1 MTEKLK
7 TALKKIAQIGL
18 PLALGIIILYF
29 LYNGTNF
36 NSLWSDIQHANWG
49 ILTLS
54 LIFGLSGN
62 VIRGL
67 RWELLIKPLGY
78 TPKKSNLIYA
88 VLGNYAIN
96 FALPRAG
103 EIWRCGVISK
113 DEKIPFQKLIGT
125 LIIDRAFDTLMVI
138 FILFIAFL
146 SNVAVFY
153 RNQDLFNLPSFLIS
167 PVFYAGCFAF
177 VILIAVIIAFFKD
190 NFIVKKIR
198 AFLASMWNDMKI
210 VWRMKEKKLFI
221 AYTFGI
227 WFSYFLYFYVTFFA
241 FGFTANLGI
250 AAALFIFTLNSISM
264 GIPSNGG
271 LGPWQAATVLGLCTF
286 MVDNNQAR
294 AFATAVF
301 AFQSIWVVLCGL
313 FGIAALSLKNRKI

>member
-1 MTEKLK
+1 MTEKF
-7 TALKKIAQIGL
+7 KIALTKIAKIGL
-18 PLALGIIILYF
+18 PLVLGIIILYF
-29 LYNGTNF
+29 LYKGTDF
-36 NSLWSDIQHANWG
+36 NTLWADIQNANWG
-49 ILTLS
+49 ILTFS

-62 VIRGL
+62 IIRGL

-78 TPKKSNLIYA
+78 NPQKSNLIYA

-125 LIIDRAFDTLMVI
+125 LIIDRLFDTLMVL

-146 SNVAVFY
+146 SNVALFY
-153 RNQDLFNLPSFLIS
+153 NNQDLFNLPAFLTS
-167 PVFYAGCFAF
+167 PFFYAGGFAL
-177 VILIAVIIAFFKD
+177 IIIIAVIIIFFKD
-190 NFIVKKIR
+190 NSIVKKIR
-198 AFLASMWNDMKI
+198 SFLASMWNDMKV
-210 VWRMKEKKLFI
+210 VWKMKEKKRFI
-221 AYTFGI
+221 IYTFGI
-227 WFSYFLYFYVTFFA
+227 WISYFLYFYVTFFA
-241 FGFTANLGI
+241 FDFTANLGI

-271 LGPWQAATVLGLCTF
+271 LGPWQAATVFGLCTF
-286 MVDNNQAR
+286 MVEDTQAR